1 MKIRR
6 DKKCQRKT
14 NQQTVDAKIQH
25 IHHIAQQQQMYKQ
38 LQQQQ
43 IVEMGTVAK
52 TERNQKR
59 HTKTNAK
66 EWDIVGIP
74 LLCPFFVV

>member
-1 MKIRR
+1 
-6 DKKCQRKT
+6 
-14 NQQTVDAKIQH
+14 
-25 IHHIAQQQQMYKQ
+25 MYKQ